1 MAKYIITN
9 EKLQEYFDREFDNV
23 AAFYEYLLKSS
34 DPNDSSSLRTMIA
47 KEILKDDLVNKR
59 KVRDMSTPKQVE
71 WIRENCCIEGEE
83 TEETER
89 QDTEVKTDEN
99 IDTGSNG
106 ETEFLNEDI
115 IFETD
120 FEKIKND
127 FENEGYKNLIRLGDD
142 ELDYTSDIVLREHG
156 TITLNSKVQ
165 IIVNKEGLLLDASK
179 ILMIAETG
187 NKVLAL
193 GHLVQEKE
201 TIYTVV
207 FEDKKCISYVDF
219 DGVGLVRFVVYDK
232 AGQAYSRLI
241 EIEYKKF
248 EIEKERPL
256 CIDFGTSNTTVGSY
270 GILNREKDEPEI
282 VKFIDVTVTPNN
294 TEATL
299 LPTIVYVDDCSD
311 PDNIKYLFGFEARKK
326 IEEEHYESKASVYYE
341 IKRWLSSAKNEKEE
355 IRDSKNHKASP
366 KKREIVKAYIDYVI
380 EKSEQY
386 FGTRFDKIHFSA
398 PVKLKEQF
406 IGIFRELYKSDNEDE
421 REKEVLT
428 SDESID
434 EGIAIVYNKIITMSY
449 AKEGVGAD
457 KKSVMIMDC
466 GGGTTDLASCEF
478 YYEDTNAGRE
488 LHIKTC
494 FENGNSNFG
503 GNNITYRIMQLL
515 KIKVAAT
522 LYDGVIDNDGEAIE
536 LIDKSE
542 NEILSLIES
551 DMENREYDSDKANNE
566 VYSKFLENYRK
577 AEEIIPTIY
586 NGNEKYRG
594 TEQIKKIKRNFYYLW
609 RQAEQIKI
617 DFYRSERVFMEF
629 KDTSDIKIDL
639 KNHDNYY
646 LYVAEKDKIGLNKID
661 EPFKNVSIT
670 IKEINR
676 VICGDIYALLVGLFG
691 DGEVD
696 KFDYYKLS
704 GQSCK
709 ISLFSELIKE
719 YIPGRY
725 LRPAI
730 VKQNSRKS
738 NSEDLKLDCVLGS
751 INYIKDQ
758 LRPEMKIVTKSEQPE
773 IIYNVKLKGTHNND
787 EILFDCNDIDN
798 IKFKICS
805 EKTKEYPLI
814 ITGKDGVEEKTFI
827 FKLIESEKA
836 EIYWDTKNLTEWL
849 EEKSI
854 VSKEAIERFIRDI
867 KEKARNQRENVN
879 VVFLVP
885 AKDGYGFYTCQ
896 ILVENSDDGV
906 KYKFLRYPY
915 ENFEDAS
922 KTFFDGRR

>member
-9 EKLQEYFDREFDNV
+9 EKLQEYFYREFDNV
-23 AAFYEYLLKSS
+23 AAFCEYLLKSG
-34 DPNDSSSLRTMIA
+34 DPNDSSSLRPMIV
-47 KEILKDDLVNKR
+47 KEILKDDSENKK
-59 KVRDMSTPKQVE
+59 KVKNMSTPRQIE
-71 WIRENCCIEGEE
+71 WIRENCCIEGEK
-83 TEETER
+83 TEETGE
-89 QDTEVKTDEN
+89 QETELKSDEN

-106 ETEFLNEDI
+106 ETEFLNKDV

-127 FENEGYKNLIRLGDD
+127 FENEGYKNLIRLEDD
-142 ELDYTSDIVLREHG
+142 ELDYTSDIVLREQG

-165 IIVNKEGLLLDASK
+165 IIVNKEGLLPDVSK

-193 GHLVQEKE
+193 GHLVQENE
-201 TIYTVV
+201 TVYTVV
-207 FEDKKCISYVDF
+207 FEDKKCISYADF
-219 DGVGLVRFVVYDK
+219 DGIGQVRFVVYDK
-232 AGQAYSRLI
+232 EGQAYSRLI

-248 EIEKERPL
+248 EKEKERPL

-311 PDNIKYLFGFEARKK
+311 PDNIKYLFGFEARKR

-341 IKRWLSSAKNEKEE
+341 IKRWLSSAKDEQEE
-355 IRDSKNHKASP
+355 IRDSRNHKDSP

-380 EKSEQY
+380 EQSEQY
-386 FGTRFDKIHFSA
+386 FGKRFDKIHFSA

-406 IGIFRELYKSDNEDE
+406 IGIFRELYKSNNEDE
-421 REKEVLT
+421 KEKEVLT

-449 AKEGVGAD
+449 AKEGIGAD

-478 YYEDTNAGRE
+478 YYKDTNAGRE

-730 VKQNSRKS
+730 VKQNSKK
-738 NSEDLKLDCVLGS
+738 NDSEDLKLDCVLGS

-758 LRPEMKIVTKSEQPE
+758 LRPEMKIVTKSEQPQ
-773 IIYNVKLKGTHNND
+773 IIYNVKLKGTHDND
-787 EILFDCNDIDN
+787 EILFDCNNIDN

-827 FKLIESEKA
+827 FKLRESKNA
-836 EIYWDTKNLTEWL
+836 EIYWDTKKLAEWL

-879 VVFLVP
+879 IVFLVP
-885 AKDGYGFYTCQ
+885 AKDGYGFYT
-896 ILVENSDDGV
+896 
-906 KYKFLRYPY
+906 
-915 ENFEDAS
+915 
-922 KTFFDGRR
+922 

>member
-9 EKLQEYFDREFDNV
+9 EKLQKYFYREFDNV
-23 AAFYEYLLKSS
+23 AAFCEYLLKSG
-34 DPNDSSSLRTMIA
+34 DPNDSSSLRPMIV
-47 KEILKDDLVNKR
+47 KEILKDDSENKK
-59 KVRDMSTPKQVE
+59 KVKNMSTPRQIE
-71 WIRENCCIEGEE
+71 WIRENCCIEGEK
-83 TEETER
+83 TEETGE
-89 QDTEVKTDEN
+89 QETELKSDEN

-106 ETEFLNEDI
+106 ETEFLNKDV

-127 FENEGYKNLIRLGDD
+127 FENEGYKNLIRLEDD
-142 ELDYTSDIVLREHG
+142 ELDYTSDIVLREQG

-165 IIVNKEGLLLDASK
+165 IIVNKEGLLPDVSK

-193 GHLVQEKE
+193 GHLVQENE
-201 TIYTVV
+201 TVYTVV
-207 FEDKKCISYVDF
+207 FEDKKCISYADF
-219 DGVGLVRFVVYDK
+219 DGIGQVRFVVYDK
-232 AGQAYSRLI
+232 EGQAYSRLI

-248 EIEKERPL
+248 EKEKERPL

-311 PDNIKYLFGFEARKK
+311 PDNIKYLFGFEARKR

-341 IKRWLSSAKNEKEE
+341 IKRWLSSAKDEQEE
-355 IRDSKNHKASP
+355 IRDSRNHKASP

-380 EKSEQY
+380 EQSEQY
-386 FGTRFDKIHFSA
+386 FGKRFDKIHFSA

-406 IGIFRELYKSDNEDE
+406 IGIFRELYKSNNEDE
-421 REKEVLT
+421 KEKEVLT

-449 AKEGVGAD
+449 AKEGIGAD

-478 YYEDTNAGRE
+478 YYKDTNAGRE

-594 TEQIKKIKRNFYYLW
+594 TEQIKKIKRNFYYL
-609 RQAEQIKI
+609 
-617 DFYRSERVFMEF
+617 
-629 KDTSDIKIDL
+629 
-639 KNHDNYY
+639 
-646 LYVAEKDKIGLNKID
+646 
-661 EPFKNVSIT
+661 
-670 IKEINR
+670 
-676 VICGDIYALLVGLFG
+676 
-691 DGEVD
+691 
-696 KFDYYKLS
+696 
-704 GQSCK
+704 
-709 ISLFSELIKE
+709 
-719 YIPGRY
+719 
-725 LRPAI
+725 
-730 VKQNSRKS
+730 
-738 NSEDLKLDCVLGS
+738 
-751 INYIKDQ
+751 
-758 LRPEMKIVTKSEQPE
+758 
-773 IIYNVKLKGTHNND
+773 
-787 EILFDCNDIDN
+787 
-798 IKFKICS
+798 
-805 EKTKEYPLI
+805 
-814 ITGKDGVEEKTFI
+814 
-827 FKLIESEKA
+827 
-836 EIYWDTKNLTEWL
+836 
-849 EEKSI
+849 
-854 VSKEAIERFIRDI
+854 
-867 KEKARNQRENVN
+867 
-879 VVFLVP
+879 
-885 AKDGYGFYTCQ
+885 
-896 ILVENSDDGV
+896 
-906 KYKFLRYPY
+906 
-915 ENFEDAS
+915 
-922 KTFFDGRR
+922 

>member
-23 AAFYEYLLKSS
+23 AAFCEYLLQNG
-34 DPNDSSSLRTMIA
+34 DPNVRQSLREIIK
-47 KEILKDDLVNKR
+47 KEILKDDSENRR
-59 KVRDMSTPKQVE
+59 KVGNITFKEKQVE
-71 WIRENCCIEGEE
+71 WIRENCCIEGEKIEETREQE
-83 TEETER
+83 TEL
-89 QDTEVKTDEN
+89 KSDEN
-99 IDTGSNG
+99 IDTGNNG
-106 ETEFLNEDI
+106 ENEFLNEDI

-120 FEKIKND
+120 FEKIKNE
-127 FENEGYKNLIRLGDD
+127 FENEGYKNLIQLEDE
-142 ELDYTSDIVLREHG
+142 ELDYTSDIVLREQG

-165 IIVNKEGLLLDASK
+165 IIVNKEGLLLDVSK
-179 ILMIAETG
+179 ILIIAETG

-201 TIYTVV
+201 TVYTVV
-207 FEDKKCISYVDF
+207 FEDKKCISYADF
-219 DGVGLVRFVVYDK
+219 EGVGQARFVVYDK
-232 AGQAYSRLI
+232 EGNAYSRLM
-241 EIEYKKF
+241 EIEYKPF

-355 IRDSKNHKASP
+355 IRDSKNHKANP

-380 EKSEQY
+380 EQSEQY

-406 IGIFRELYKSDNEDE
+406 ISIFSELYDG
-421 REKEVLT
+421 EKTILSPE
-428 SDESID
+428 ESID

-449 AKEGVGAD
+449 AKESIGAD

-488 LHIKTC
+488 LNIKTC

-522 LYDGVIDNDGEAIE
+522 LYDGVIENGGDAIE

-542 NEILSLIES
+542 NEILSLIEN
-551 DMENREYDSDKANNE
+551 DMESREYDSDKANNE

-617 DFYRSERVFMEF
+617 DFYRSERVFMDF
-629 KDTSDIKIDL
+629 KDISDMKIDIR
-639 KNHDNYY
+639 NHDNYY
-646 LYVAEKDKIGLNKID
+646 LYVADKNKVGLNKID

-676 VICGDIYALLVGLFG
+676 VICGDIYALLVGVFG

-730 VKQNSRKS
+730 VKQNNSRKS
-738 NSEDLKLDCVLGS
+738 NSEDLKLDCVVGS

-758 LRPEMKIVTKSEQPE
+758 LRPEMKIITKSEQPE

-805 EKTKEYPLI
+805 ENTKEYPLVVM
-814 ITGKDGVEEKTFI
+814 GKDEVEEKSFI
-827 FKLIESEKA
+827 FKLREPEKDD
-836 EIYWDTKNLTEWL
+836 IYWDTEKITVYL
-849 EEKSI
+849 EKRSI
-854 VSKEAIERFIRDI
+854 ASQKAIEDFIGKI
-867 KEKARNQRENVN
+867 KEEARNQKDNVN
-879 VVFLVP
+879 IVFLIP
-885 AKDGYGFYTCQ
+885 AKYGYGFYTGQ
-896 ILVENSDDGV
+896 ILVENSDDGA
-906 KYKFLRYPY
+906 KYKFPKFAY